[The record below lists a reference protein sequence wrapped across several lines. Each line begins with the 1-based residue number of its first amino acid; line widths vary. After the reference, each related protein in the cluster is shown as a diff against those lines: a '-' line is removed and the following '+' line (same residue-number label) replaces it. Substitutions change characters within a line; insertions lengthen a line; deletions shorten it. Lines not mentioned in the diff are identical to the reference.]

1 MAFNR
6 SNSPYR
12 CPPDCPDRSP
22 ICHTSESSCNTYA
35 SDRARAEAEKTAAR
49 LLRATDNAA
58 AVLIESRQR
67 QKRRM

>member
-6 SNSPYR
+6 SPTPYD

-22 ICHTSESSCNTYA
+22 ICHS
-35 SDRARAEAEKTAAR
+35 RAEAEKTAAR
-49 LLRATDNAA
+49 LRSASDNATS
-58 AVLIESRQR
+58 VLIESRQR